1 LGATRSSA
9 GLRMRCVGV
18 CAFLYQSPVA
28 VPRRL
33 LLSQFARNDLNRISQ
48 LLFGASRVAGKLR
61 SSSCAS
67 LAVEAGRRAG
77 LILSVFALTALTT
90 ACANA
95 PPEVGSWQFTAVSFD
110 RTDLV
115 PTLYGEK
122 PSSGWRTIVSGP
134 AVTRQSTSAAGWRTE
149 VIPYE
154 TEWP

>member
-1 LGATRSSA
+1 
-9 GLRMRCVGV
+9 MRCVGV

-67 LAVEAGRRAG
+67 LAVEAGRRAR
-77 LILSVFALTALTT
+77 LILSVFALTALAT

-95 PPEVGSWQFTAVSFD
+95 PPEVGTGQFTAVSFD
-110 RTDLV
+110 RSD
-115 PTLYGEK
+115 PEARYGEK
-122 PSSGWRTIVSGP
+122 PSSGWHTIVSGP
-134 AVTRQSTSAAGWRTE
+134 AATRQSASAAGWRTE